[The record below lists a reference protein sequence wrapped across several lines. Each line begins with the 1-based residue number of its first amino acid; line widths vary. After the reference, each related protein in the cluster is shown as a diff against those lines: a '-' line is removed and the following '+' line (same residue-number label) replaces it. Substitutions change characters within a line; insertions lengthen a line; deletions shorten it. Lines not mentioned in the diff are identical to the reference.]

1 MALTI
6 LIVYTPAALIVL
18 FLTLPGVNVFIGLV
32 FFYMIPIEM
41 WIIDMNFD
49 FVFGKRALII
59 KALYYISS
67 LFLQIMF

>member
-6 LIVYTPAALIVL
+6 LIIYTPAALAVL
-18 FLTLPGVNVFIGLV
+18 FLTLQGVNVLIGLA